1 MLGHV
6 EVNDAPA
13 MVREHDENEEDAQA
27 RGGDGEEI
35 DGDEVPD
42 VIGQEHAPRLR
53 RR

>member
-1 MLGHV
+1 
-6 EVNDAPA
+6 
-13 MVREHDENEEDAQA
+13 MVSEHDENEENAQA

-42 VIGQEHAPRLR
+42 VIGQECAPRLR